1 VKDLRNSKK
10 KKTPGQFRK
19 GGRTHTQNVLSWC
32 LLEMGEM
39 EMEVVLGQVHRKKF
53 NRHFI
58 A

>member
-1 VKDLRNSKK
+1 VKDLRNSK